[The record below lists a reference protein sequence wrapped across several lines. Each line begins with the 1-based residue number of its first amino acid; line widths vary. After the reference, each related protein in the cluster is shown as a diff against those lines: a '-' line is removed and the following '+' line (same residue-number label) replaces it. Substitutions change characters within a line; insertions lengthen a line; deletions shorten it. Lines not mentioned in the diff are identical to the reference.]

1 MNNKYENKE
10 LSGSLWDERNCKVI
24 RKGKIKIEGQD
35 RYASIIEYS
44 PDENAHM
51 QEKKYE
57 LVVSIGLLHHNKP
70 EDKKDENSPDIYG
83 AVTFNNKSYKFG
95 GWKNVTQKGT
105 PYTNVNLKY
114 KEDEKEK
121 DAFEQD
127 RENIPF

>member
-51 QEKKYE
+51 QDKKYE
-57 LVVSIGLLHHNKP
+57 LVVSIGLLHH
-70 EDKKDENSPDIYG
+70 IYG